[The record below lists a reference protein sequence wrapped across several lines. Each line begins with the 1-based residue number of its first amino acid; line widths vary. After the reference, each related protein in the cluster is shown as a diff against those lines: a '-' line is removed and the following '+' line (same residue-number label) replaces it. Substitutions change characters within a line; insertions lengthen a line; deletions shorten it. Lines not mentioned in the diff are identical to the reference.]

1 MSKLIY
7 FKDGNGFIDIPNR
20 LIGRWIWNDNQP
32 HAQWKTEWVWCWTA
46 TDLWG
51 LTGDEWETVFVLSTP
66 NPHVRTLEQKIADD
80 LYWKGIMSWR
90 WQLRQKQVEELP
102 RRSHEYTIKI

>member
-1 MSKLIY
+1 MNI
-7 FKDGNGFIDIPNR
+7 FNR
-20 LIGRWIWNDNQP
+20 VIGRWIWNDDQP
-32 HAQWKTEWVWCWTA
+32 YAQWKVDWVWCWTA

-80 LYWKGIMSWR
+80 LYWKNKSGSNWHFMNNM
-90 WQLRQKQVEELP
+90 RQELP
-102 RRSHEYTIKI
+102 KRS